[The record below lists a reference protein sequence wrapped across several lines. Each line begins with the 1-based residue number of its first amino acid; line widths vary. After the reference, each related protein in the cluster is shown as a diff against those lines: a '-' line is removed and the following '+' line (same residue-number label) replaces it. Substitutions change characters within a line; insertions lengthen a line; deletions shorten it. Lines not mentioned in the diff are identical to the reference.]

1 MNAKQETIY
10 NILMYESDLLIK
22 SIVGEAIK
30 ATDHAPGLSHSRI
43 KCVQSTTHYM
53 PFILKWTA
61 PTIMKNVQVSGF
73 SNIPINLYRYYYLY
87 FKYYC
92 YCCDGGPSLVF
103 LYIYISLHTNR
114 QIHTSAEVYLY
125 MWGIP

>member
-30 ATDHAPGLSHSRI
+30 ATDHAPGLSLSRI

-53 PFILKWTA
+53 QFILKWTA
-61 PTIMKNVQVSGF
+61 PTIPDIAYTIMKNVQMSGF
-73 SNIPINLYRYYYLY
+73 PKIPINLYRYYYLY

-92 YCCDGGPSLVF
+92 YCYDGGPS
-103 LYIYISLHTNR
+103 
-114 QIHTSAEVYLY
+114 
-125 MWGIP
+125 